1 VDFWDLT
8 KLLFRRW
15 YVAVPLLLLSVGA
28 AAWTGVSVQPD
39 YISTSYVQ
47 LIPPT
52 SVEESVEEGEE
63 PTRTPRN
70 PWLELGLGSLSRAAA
85 LTVQDQAVLK
95 QLDAEGFSE
104 NVIITRDDQQPI
116 MTIEVIADSKE
127 QATETSEEIIRRLSA
142 SMDALQADYGANE
155 ESFITA
161 RRLDRGDNI
170 EVANSKVKRA
180 MVAVGGVGVLLS
192 AALTI
197 GFDGLL
203 RRRRVKPAADPAS
216 ATGTA
221 REAEGVSL
229 LDQRRARPQP
239 SGAAQVQPLNS
250 GQVNSGHVNSGHLS
264 SGHAQPGNGG
274 RAQPINGGRAQPV
287 NGARSQQPVNGGPP
301 AQSTGTAGQSA
312 GATGQSGQSAAPAG
326 QAESGGRWSGMPAP
340 GAWPPPPAGSGVPV
354 TPGPGPARGEPDSDI
369 EKTAVIGVV
378 SDDATIILPTPRG
391 NTDPR
396 ASAPE
401 QPENGSRIR

>member
-1 VDFWDLT
+1 M
-8 KLLFRRW
+8 
-15 YVAVPLLLLSVGA
+15 
-28 AAWTGVSVQPD
+28 
-39 YISTSYVQ
+39 
-47 LIPPT
+47 IPPT
-52 SVEESVEEGEE
+52 SVEESVEEGAEA
-63 PTRTPRN
+63 TRGPRN

-197 GFDGLL
+197 GIDGLL
-203 RRRRVKPAADPAS
+203 RRRRVKPAADPAGP
-216 ATGTA
+216 TGTP
-221 REAEGVSL
+221 RESEGVSL

-250 GQVNSGHVNSGHLS
+250 GHVNSGYLSPGPAQSGS
-264 SGHAQPGNGG
+264 SGSAQPVNGG
-274 RAQPINGGRAQPV
+274 RAQSGNGGRAQPV
-287 NGARSQQPVNGGPP
+287 NGGSP
-301 AQSTGTAGQSA
+301 APSAGTAAGAAGQSA
-312 GATGQSGQSAAPAG
+312 GTAGQPAG
-326 QAESGGRWSGMPAP
+326 QSESGARWSGMPAP
-340 GAWPPPPAGSGVPV
+340 GAWPPPPSGSGVPV
-354 TPGPGPARGEPDSDI
+354 TPGPGRGEPDSDI

-378 SDDATIILPTPRG
+378 PPDDATIILPTPRG
-391 NTDPR
+391 NADPR

>member
-1 VDFWDLT
+1 MDFWDLT

-52 SVEESVEEGEE
+52 SVEDPVEEGEDS
-63 PTRTPRN
+63 PRTPRN

-95 QLDAEGFSE
+95 QLDADGFSE

-116 MTIEVIADSKE
+116 MTIEVIGESRE
-127 QATETSEEIIRRLSA
+127 QATSTSEEIIRRLSA
-142 SMDALQADYGANE
+142 SMDTLQADYGANE

-203 RRRRVKPAADPAS
+203 RRRRPKTAAVPAGD
-216 ATGTA
+216 G
-221 REAEGVSL
+221 RESEGVSL

-239 SGAAQVQPLNS
+239 AGAAPP
-250 GQVNSGHVNSGHLS
+250 S
-264 SGHAQPGNGG
+264 SGGGLPGQQGGGGPAHVSNGS
-274 RAQPINGGRAQPV
+274 PVQPV
-287 NGARSQQPVNGGPP
+287 NNGQVQPVNGGP
-301 AQSTGTAGQSA
+301 AQPMAGSPVNGISVQQVNRPS
-312 GATGQSGQSAAPAG
+312 
-326 QAESGGRWSGMPAP
+326 P
-340 GAWPPPPAGSGVPV
+340 GEWPPPGVPV
-354 TPGPGPARGEPDSDI
+354 TPGPSGGASRAEESDI

-378 SDDATIILPTPRG
+378 PDDATMVLPSPRAHL
-391 NTDPR
+391 DPR
-396 ASAPE
+396 TSD